1 MRLGHATR
9 ATHNT
14 RRPLP
19 SQPYPRPY
27 GFEAA
32 SEGTLRTT
40 SLCKAARLPFIIY
53 LRGVRDDGRSMET
66 TMKIQLLVIDIDGT
80 LLNPA
85 GEITAYTRAAVQAAQ
100 QAGIVVTLA
109 TARRYFNTVEVANE
123 LGLQGSIILYDGA
136 LIVQH
141 PAFTVLKSRPLNA
154 SIGQEAVEILVRHGI
169 QPVVH
174 PDEGL
179 TEEIWTGPAE
189 LDNLSIDAYFAAN
202 ADRMRRM
209 PYETLCTGHPD
220 PLRVVAFTAE
230 EAIEE
235 VLPEISALD
244 CSWNTIK
251 RGSYN
256 SAELTVMNK
265 GCSKASAVTALAG
278 ISGIPLQAV
287 MAIGDN
293 NNDIEMLKTAG
304 WGVAMGQASESVKA
318 VANAVTASNWEDG
331 AAQAIERY
339 ALRCA
344 AQAASNSLNRATC
357 L

>member
-1 MRLGHATR
+1 
-9 ATHNT
+9 
-14 RRPLP
+14 
-19 SQPYPRPY
+19 
-27 GFEAA
+27 
-32 SEGTLRTT
+32 
-40 SLCKAARLPFIIY
+40 
-53 LRGVRDDGRSMET
+53 MET
-66 TMKIQLLVIDIDGT
+66 TSMKIQLLVIDIDGT

-109 TARRYFNTVEVANE
+109 TARRYFNTVQIANE

-141 PAFTVLKSRPLNA
+141 PAATILKSRPLNA

-174 PDEGL
+174 PDGGL
-179 TEEIWTGPAE
+179 AEEIWTGPAE

-202 ADRMRRM
+202 VDRMRRM
-209 PYETLCTGHPD
+209 PYETLCAGHPD
-220 PLRVVAFTAE
+220 PLRVVAFTE
-230 EAIEE
+230 ERAIEG

-251 RGSYN
+251 RGNYN
-256 SAELTVMNK
+256 SAELTVMDK
-265 GCSKASAVTALAG
+265 GCSKGSAMTVLAG

-293 NNDIEMLKTAG
+293 NNDIAMLKDAG
-304 WGVAMGQASESVKA
+304 WGVAMGQASEGVKA

-339 ALRCA
+339 ALRCT
-344 AQAASNSLNRATC
+344 AQTASNSLNRATC

>member
-1 MRLGHATR
+1 
-9 ATHNT
+9 
-14 RRPLP
+14 
-19 SQPYPRPY
+19 
-27 GFEAA
+27 
-32 SEGTLRTT
+32 
-40 SLCKAARLPFIIY
+40 
-53 LRGVRDDGRSMET
+53 
-66 TMKIQLLVIDIDGT
+66 MKIQLLVIDIDGT
-80 LLNPA
+80 LLNPV
-85 GEITAYTRAAVQAAQ
+85 GEITAYTRAAVQTAQ

-109 TARRYFNTVEVANE
+109 TARRYFNSVQIADE

-141 PAFTVLKSRPLNA
+141 PAATILKSRPLNA

-174 PDEGL
+174 PDGGL
-179 TEEIWTGPAE
+179 AEEIWTGPAE
-189 LDNLSIDAYFAAN
+189 LDNLSIDAYLAAN

-209 PYETLCTGHPD
+209 PYEMLCAGHAD
-220 PLRVVAFTAE
+220 PLRVVAFTEE
-230 EAIEE
+230 EAIEG

-256 SAELTVMNK
+256 SSELTVMDK
-265 GCSKASAVTALAG
+265 GCSKASAVIALAG
-278 ISGIPLQAV
+278 ILGIPLQAV

-293 NNDIEMLKTAG
+293 NNDIEMLKVAG

-339 ALRCA
+339 ALRCVA
-344 AQAASNSLNRATC
+344 HTVSNSLNRATC
-357 L
+357 LRLDAACQRFSFTSS